1 MNYATDYTVIL
12 TALYILIIAI
22 AFAPKCPQTVSPIG
36 AVEYFPEI
44 DDEPITPSPAPIP
57 IVENLPVEPTAI
69 ATVTPLETLPSNE
82 LNVIATVTTSPIPTD
97 LKTLTSKELKAIAR
111 TQKIPKYGSLTKKAL
126 ILALT

>member
-22 AFAPKCPQTVSPIG
+22 AFAPKCPQTVSPVG

-44 DDEPITPSPAPIP
+44 DDEPMVPPSPAPIP
-57 IVENLPVEPTAI
+57 IVENLPVEPTVI
-69 ATVTPLETLPSNE
+69 ATVTPLEPLEGN
-82 LNVIATVTTSPIPTD
+82 
-97 LKTLTSKELKAIAR
+97 ELKAIAR

>member
-57 IVENLPVEPTAI
+57 IVENLPVEPTVI
-69 ATVTPLETLPSNE
+69 ATVTPLETL
-82 LNVIATVTTSPIPTD
+82 
-97 LKTLTSKELKAIAR
+97 TSKQLKAIAR
-111 TQKIPKYGSLTKKAL
+111 NQKVPRYGSLTKKQL